1 MTCVGDAVRLSRR
14 DRAAMTLALCELRG
28 SSLSSAIGALQHT
41 DGGAVPYLS
50 PILTNAQAVMDDAI
64 QSAPLSPGWYR
75 AHYRNSDLIRAPPRP
90 APPRHP
96 ASRRGLRAVRGMAL
110 RRVPVDA
117 ADAQRRLGAMV
128 LRVRRLR
135 RTWRRVA
142 GAAAV
147 GSLVGQRAD
156 EGAMTYTR
164 PAVTD
169 GATLWRMAVLG
180 EAYTL
185 CRKRLSWVE
194 LSVLKARSAGDRVA
208 ARRLSREA
216 RERNRTLRSLYDAR
230 EMLRGGW
237 A

>member
-1 MTCVGDAVRLSRR
+1 
-14 DRAAMTLALCELRG
+14 
-28 SSLSSAIGALQHT
+28 
-41 DGGAVPYLS
+41 
-50 PILTNAQAVMDDAI
+50 
-64 QSAPLSPGWYR
+64 
-75 AHYRNSDLIRAPPRP
+75 
-90 APPRHP
+90 
-96 ASRRGLRAVRGMAL
+96 
-110 RRVPVDA
+110 
-117 ADAQRRLGAMV
+117 
-128 LRVRRLR
+128 
-135 RTWRRVA
+135 
-142 GAAAV
+142 
-147 GSLVGQRAD
+147 
-156 EGAMTYTR
+156 MTYTR